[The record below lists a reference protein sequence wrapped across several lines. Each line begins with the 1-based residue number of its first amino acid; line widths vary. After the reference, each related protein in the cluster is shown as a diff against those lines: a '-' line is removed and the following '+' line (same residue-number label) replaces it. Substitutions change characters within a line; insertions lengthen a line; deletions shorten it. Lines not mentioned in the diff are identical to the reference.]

1 MDFNPP
7 LCWWMFQML
16 LTDFSSIVYHT
27 KCFTCTF
34 RFNRA
39 FAKTKTRFIFV
50 VLQRAKLARF
60 LISQIIESLQ

>member
-1 MDFNPP
+1 
-7 LCWWMFQML
+7 ML

-27 KCFTCTF
+27 KCFTCTV